1 MIMIMMMKM
10 EIITINHNLLKL
22 ITIKN
27 AMLSNKKIINI
38 VTTTKIL
45 LVTLVITSFGNSFM
59 N

>member
-1 MIMIMMMKM
+1 MMMKM